1 MIIEKIEERSDGLRA
16 EVSGWLKTNTEVTR
30 IWFRWRGIIS
40 AATGDAFLLLAL
52 RFAMRRGHKL
62 VLKGTASEHLINNLD
77 DIQKLMRSLDRNL
90 SMVDVEVE
98 DVKPSETV
106 EERFIQGVRNSK
118 TGVMVTGG
126 LDTFYILQAHL
137 SEIDN
142 FVYIRG
148 FENRSNQIPFQ
159 FHTFKSVKRSA
170 SELNINLVDVETNL
184 KDFYERN
191 GEKDHSL
198 GIAAVGALLSSQLHK
213 LYIPYNHANA
223 ILFSR
228 KGQDPELSDLV
239 KNNYFRII
247 QTGIQVT
254 KEEKVEAVVSNE
266 TVMETLRVCWEN
278 PNRAYNCGRCKRCS
292 RTMSDSDIVH
302 SLA

>member
-1 MIIEKIEERSDGLRA
+1 MIVEKIEERSDGLRA
-16 EVSGWLKTNTEVTR
+16 EVRGWLKTNTEATR

-52 RFAMRRGHKL
+52 RFAMRHGHKL

-77 DIQKLMRSLDRNL
+77 DIQKLLRSLDRNL
-90 SMVDVEVE
+90 SLVDVEAE

-106 EERFIQGVRNSK
+106 EERFIQGVRNLK

-148 FENRSNQIPFQ
+148 FENRSNPIPFQ

-170 SELNINLVDVETNL
+170 SELNINLVEVETNL

-191 GEKDHSL
+191 GERDHSL

-239 KNNYFRII
+239 KNNHFRII
-247 QTGIQVT
+247 QTGIEVT